1 MARKFTVLAFGLLLL
16 DFAGC
21 QMAHKSVD
29 HAETPLSATAL
40 LGSPRAMYSGVR
52 DVHPDISR
60 RFIAIR
66 HKLEILS
73 TDSELPKSLESVL
86 NFCRSIQCEL
96 IASNLTARTPDSSA
110 SGSIAMRVSPQD
122 FPKLFA
128 QAEKQG
134 NIVQHITET
143 EDKTSEVVDTEA
155 KLRNLTVYRDNLR
168 AMLGKPGVT
177 VEDLVEIQ
185 EKLTDVQSQL
195 DSETATRK
203 ILVNETEKIGIEIN
217 FLVERTPR
225 SRSGLTPIWQAI
237 RDSGSNLG
245 ESLATLT
252 MVVVAVIPWIVVIVP
267 TIWLV
272 TRIWRKFRFKR
283 SMPAP
288 SPSS

>member
-1 MARKFTVLAFGLLLL
+1 MARKFTALVFGLLLL

-29 HAETPLSATAL
+29 HAETALSATAL
-40 LGSPRAMYSGVR
+40 LGSSRAMYSGVL

-86 NFCRSIQCEL
+86 IFCRSIQCEL

-110 SGSIAMRVSPQD
+110 SGSITMRVSPQD

-155 KLRNLTVYRDNLR
+155 RSQTQEPYRISRQPARHAWEARRDREGFGGNSGKADGRAIAAGQRNSD
-168 AMLGKPGVT
+168 AEDPG
-177 VEDLVEIQ
+177 E
-185 EKLTDVQSQL
+185 
-195 DSETATRK
+195 
-203 ILVNETEKIGIEIN
+203 
-217 FLVERTPR
+217 
-225 SRSGLTPIWQAI
+225 
-237 RDSGSNLG
+237 
-245 ESLATLT
+245 
-252 MVVVAVIPWIVVIVP
+252 
-267 TIWLV
+267 
-272 TRIWRKFRFKR
+272 
-283 SMPAP
+283 
-288 SPSS
+288 